1 MQTQHPSNK
10 TEPASPLYGGGKLA
24 LHFMSGSFAQYH
36 FQLHYINHNF
46 LLALGAIKRKFY
58 KNRIRIDLRSCLPST
73 DRTMNPERILS
84 IVAHFYTSNDGIALR
99 QAPGF
104 YLISGSEIFVTK
116 KSNTDILAIF
126 VSVFL

>member
-10 TEPASPLYGGGKLA
+10 IEPASPLYGGGKLA

-36 FQLHYINHNF
+36 FQLYYINHNF
-46 LLALGAIKRKFY
+46 LLALGAIKREFY
-58 KNRIRIDLRSCLPST
+58 KNGICVNLCSCFPT
-73 DRTMNPERILS
+73 ADRTMNPERILS

-104 YLISGSEIFVTK
+104 HLISGLAIFATK

-126 VSVFL
+126 AGVFL